1 METSEAKLLM
11 KLTQKVGE
19 LDNKLNRLETKLA
32 EHSVT
37 GIKILIEADEKAL
50 ETFMEKIRRNF

>member
-19 LDNKLNRLETKLA
+19 LDNKLNRLETKIA